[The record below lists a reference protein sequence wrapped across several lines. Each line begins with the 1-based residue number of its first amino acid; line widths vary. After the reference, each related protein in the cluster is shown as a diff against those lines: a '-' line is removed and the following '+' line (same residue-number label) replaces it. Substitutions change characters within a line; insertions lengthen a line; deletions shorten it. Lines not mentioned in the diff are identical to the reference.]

1 MHQVRQVSLSSETDN
16 SLYHGAGYCVGVVI
30 PRNSN
35 HVRHWDC
42 GRGKVPQSKV
52 STIVVPSRRPHHL
65 VSSPMQEQ
73 ALEEPDDGGARA
85 ARLPGAVRIT
95 RAQLQHGSDLGG
107 NWMVTEVM

>member
-1 MHQVRQVSLSSETDN
+1 
-16 SLYHGAGYCVGVVI
+16 
-30 PRNSN
+30 
-35 HVRHWDC
+35 
-42 GRGKVPQSKV
+42 
-52 STIVVPSRRPHHL
+52 
-65 VSSPMQEQ
+65 MQEQ